1 MEWVEVVKG
10 KSFNHLQLGRGRLWL
25 GEIVNCFHVR
35 YFEISILL
43 VSNPFWEKNTQN
55 PTIEPSPQD
64 WLPNVDLILLEA
76 AAAMAS
82 QTAPQMH
89 GMQMVL

>member
-1 MEWVEVVKG
+1 M
-10 KSFNHLQLGRGRLWL
+10 R
-25 GEIVNCFHVR
+25 
-35 YFEISILL
+35 ILL
-43 VSNPFWEKNTQN
+43 VSNPFWEENTQN
-55 PTIEPSPQD
+55 STIEPSAQD

-76 AAAMAS
+76 SAAMAS